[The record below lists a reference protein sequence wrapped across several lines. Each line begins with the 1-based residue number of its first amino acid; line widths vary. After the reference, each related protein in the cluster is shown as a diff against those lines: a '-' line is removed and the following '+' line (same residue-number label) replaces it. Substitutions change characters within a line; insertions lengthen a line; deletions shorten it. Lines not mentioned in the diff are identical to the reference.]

1 VLPRALQIDTAPFVR
16 IAAPGTHQ
24 VVALE
29 RGALAVA
36 AIVSRLGLGTE
47 EAHGARL
54 VARVRG
60 KTWLSVPFAAGGPGA
75 RIHASAA
82 GAVYANLTL
91 RGVPPGRVRLELA
104 LEIPGRATAGHEVVV
119 WCVDGAA
126 AAAGTRR
133 GGGEGEGECG
143 RGSAAEPGACSGAA
157 GGRAGGRA
165 GIPRVETLGAW
176 SAAVDHGGLEVGGEG
191 RRGRPRAPRARWSR
205 SGPRSL
211 LAGFLCGAQVSVWL
225 AVSNLAV
232 LGDPGEPDKAGPRPR
247 AVSGHAV
254 ELWRGWECSSGVS
267 LGAGCLDKW
276 CAGRV
281 IYYLRRSGAG
291 GAPPSAMQ
299 VDARNVAFY
308 KYTHICIRK
317 LFQNYFK
324 NLLLTFGTQTERP
337 LCRSCHGRA
346 PYQPFRAGR
355 LCPVHTQLLCSMR
368 RAWPHDA
375 AGSWAGTN

>member
-1 VLPRALQIDTAPFVR
+1 MLPRALQIDTAPFVR

-157 GGRAGGRA
+157 GGRAGGR
-165 GIPRVETLGAW
+165 VFLAW
-176 SAAVDHGGLEVGGEG
+176 RRWG
-191 RRGRPRAPRARWSR
+191 R
-205 SGPRSL
+205 
-211 LAGFLCGAQVSVWL
+211 
-225 AVSNLAV
+225 
-232 LGDPGEPDKAGPRPR
+232 
-247 AVSGHAV
+247 
-254 ELWRGWECSSGVS
+254 
-267 LGAGCLDKW
+267 
-276 CAGRV
+276 
-281 IYYLRRSGAG
+281 
-291 GAPPSAMQ
+291 GAPPW
-299 VDARNVAFY
+299 
-308 KYTHICIRK
+308 T
-317 LFQNYFK
+317 
-324 NLLLTFGTQTERP
+324 TE
-337 LCRSCHGRA
+337 
-346 PYQPFRAGR
+346 
-355 LCPVHTQLLCSMR
+355 
-368 RAWPHDA
+368 AWR
-375 AGSWAGTN
+375 